1 MRFVLAPVLIPL
13 TRSLPLALMTA
24 MLVVFVW
31 TSPGL
36 SQADLCEVST
46 IPPNDR
52 EYKFLS
58 GQQTG
63 RIVILA
69 TGKQCVEI
77 EGREAEITSTDSN
90 DHGIEVKDNDAD
102 DQDDRATVKIHVKDV
117 TAKGDGIRVTGV
129 RGSIDIRSDGTIA
142 VNGQHKDMDSNGA
155 VHVRLNRQGIS
166 SIPQST
172 KITVQDVD
180 SDSSNPDGYLSAGIM
195 VNTIGVVDILSRG
208 TISTDEDNVAGIAVN
223 LDEIT
228 APNPNKVTID
238 VNDIRTKG
246 ENSFGIF
253 VQTFPGFESRHTP
266 VEVTVGGALRTEG
279 SGAHGI
285 AIAGKNVRADV
296 TIETSG
302 SIHAAM
308 GDAIQIREN
317 NQGDGIDDVVIS
329 NFGRLIGN
337 VYAEACHAPDLTN
350 SGTVSGFDRVELI
363 QYSNQA
369 GRDCTNPDLNL
380 GKGQLVNR
388 GILSPGTKGEFETS
402 TIDADL
408 TQDANGVLEL
418 DVGWSAEDRDQ
429 VMVTGD
435 ANLAGSLRVN
445 RIGTL
450 DRRDLESLLE
460 GGEIVIVVLNAS
472 SIDRIPDLIGETAAA
487 LLSSSL
493 LRLQENQTELA
504 LVTVIDPDI
513 DGLNQNQTNVM
524 AEIFNSYDFNA
535 TIETVL
541 LELLEE
547 TELTQLKFDLDG
559 LGNEIAGTSIQAG
572 IRALRDHIQSESTC
586 LDAADRGQNLSFCVE
601 ATGHAIRTERA
612 LIFEERD
619 HRTDVSQVTT
629 SVGWLPDTTDL
640 GIDLSFGYAR
650 SDTRIPGL
658 ASSDQD
664 IAMLGLGLLAAAGPV
679 HLRLST
685 GASSARADITRQI
698 SFGDHSVANGKMRV
712 NMGAINAEAA
722 YPVSSDKWTFVP
734 SLGWSN
740 IHYDSKPYSE
750 TGAGDL
756 SLQVDAIKGST
767 HESRIGINV
776 AATEMKALGLMFEPH
791 LAISKHFVSSRHIKV
806 DSQFN
811 GGRNSFRSTTS
822 LLPSRWKAAI
832 GTAFQSRSGDLNG
845 YAGVSMT
852 RGSDGD
858 LEAKEATANL
868 TFVF

>member
-1 MRFVLAPVLIPL
+1 MRFVLVPVSIPL
-13 TRSLPLALMTA
+13 TCSLPLAFMTA
-24 MLVVFVW
+24 LLFVFVW

-36 SQADLCEVST
+36 SQADLCEDPAIPATQKYRAPPIGSQSGGIT
-46 IPPNDR
+46 IDADIADGKKCIQI
-52 EYKFLS
+52 EEEAAIET
-58 GQQTG
+58 TG
-63 RIVILA
+63 DGNHGTVVTDDENASKTLKINVRD
-69 TGKQCVEI
+69 
-77 EGREAEITSTDSN
+77 ITS
-90 DHGIEVKDNDAD
+90 EAD
-102 DQDDRATVKIHVKDV
+102 GIHV
-117 TAKGDGIRVTGV
+117 AGIRG
-129 RGSIDIRSDGTIA
+129 GIDIRSDGTIT
-142 VNGQHKDMDSNGA
+142 VNGDRSSGA
-155 VHVRLNRQGIS
+155 VLVRLIPGEGDLGG
-166 SIPQST
+166 PQST
-172 KITVQDVD
+172 TIRVQDIHSSSSPTDPENQNVGGITVK
-180 SDSSNPDGYLSAGIM
+180 
-195 VNTIGVVDILSRG
+195 TIGVVDIISRG
-208 TISTDEDNVAGIAVN
+208 TISTEAAEVSGIAVVFDFASN
-223 LDEIT
+223 N
-228 APNPNKVTID
+228 PNNPNKASID
-238 VNDIRTKG
+238 VNDIETKG
-246 ENSFGIF
+246 DGAFGILF
-253 VQTFPGFESRHTP
+253 DSFTGSEVL
-266 VEVTVGGALRTEG
+266 VTVRGAVRTEG
-279 SGAHGI
+279 NNAHGI
-285 AIAGKNVRADV
+285 AIAGTSVEADI

-302 SIHAAM
+302 SIHAEN
-308 GDAIQIREN
+308 GDVIRIDDFNDQIR
-317 NQGDGIDDVVIS
+317 DAKIT

-337 VYAEACHAPDLTN
+337 VYAEACRAPELTN
-350 SGTVSGFDRVELI
+350 SGTVSGFDQVELI
-363 QYSNQA
+363 QYSDQD
-369 GRDCTNPDLNL
+369 GSKCTNPDVNP
-380 GKGQLVNR
+380 GKGRLVNR

-418 DVGWSAEDRDQ
+418 DVGWSAEDHDQ

-450 DRRDLESLLE
+450 DRSDLESLLE
-460 GGEIVIVVLNAS
+460 GDEIVIVVLNAS
-472 SIDRIPDLIGETAAA
+472 SIDGIPDLIGETATA

-493 LRLQENQTELA
+493 LRLQKNQTELA

-513 DGLNQNQTNVM
+513 DGLNQNQTNVL

-586 LDAADRGQNLSFCVE
+586 LDATDRGQNLSFCVE

-629 SVGWLPDTTDL
+629 SVGWSPDSPDV

-664 IAMLGLGLLAAAGPV
+664 IAMLGLGLSTAAGPV

-698 SFGDHSVANGKMRV
+698 SFGDHSVANGNMRV
-712 NMGAINAEAA
+712 KMGAINAEAA
-722 YPVSSDKWTFVP
+722 YPVSGDKWTFVP
-734 SLGWSN
+734 SLGWSS

-750 TGAGDL
+750 TGAADL
-756 SLQVDAIKGST
+756 SLQVDAITGST
-767 HESRIGINV
+767 HESRVGINV

-811 GGRNSFRSTTS
+811 GGRNSFLSTTS

>member
-1 MRFVLAPVLIPL
+1 MRFVLAPVSIPL
-13 TRSLPLALMTA
+13 TRSLPLVLMAAL
-24 MLVVFVW
+24 LFVFVW

-36 SQADLCEVST
+36 SQADLCEDPAIPATQKYRAPPIGSESGGIT
-46 IPPNDR
+46 IDADIADGKKCIQI
-52 EYKFLS
+52 EEEAAIKT
-58 GQQTG
+58 TG
-63 RIVILA
+63 NGNHGIHVTDDEDASKTLKINVRD
-69 TGKQCVEI
+69 
-77 EGREAEITSTDSN
+77 ITS
-90 DHGIEVKDNDAD
+90 EAD
-102 DQDDRATVKIHVKDV
+102 GIHV
-117 TAKGDGIRVTGV
+117 AGIRG
-129 RGSIDIRSDGTIA
+129 GIDIRSDGTIT
-142 VNGQHKDMDSNGA
+142 VNGDRSSGA
-155 VHVRLNRQGIS
+155 VLVRLIPGTGDLGG
-166 SIPQST
+166 PQST
-172 KITVQDVD
+172 TIRVQDVH
-180 SDSSNPDGYLSAGIM
+180 SSSRPTTDGEGLIGGIT
-195 VNTIGVVDILSRG
+195 VDTIGVVDIISRG
-208 TISTDEDNVAGIAVN
+208 TVSTAEDNVAGIAVV
-223 LDEIT
+223 LGEIT
-228 APNPNKVTID
+228 VPNPNKVTID

-246 ENSFGIF
+246 ENSFGVF
-253 VQTFPGFESRHTP
+253 VLTFPGFENRHNP
-266 VEVTVGGALRTEG
+266 VEVAVGGALRTEG
-279 SGAHGI
+279 RGAHGI
-285 AIAGKNVRADV
+285 AITGKNVGADI

-317 NQGDGIDDVVIS
+317 NQGDGIDDVAIT

-337 VYAEACHAPDLTN
+337 VYAEACRAPELTN
-350 SGTVSGFDRVELI
+350 SGTVSGFDQVELI
-363 QYSNQA
+363 QYSDQVDRN
-369 GRDCTNPDLNL
+369 CTNPDGSP
-380 GKGQLVNR
+380 GKGRLVNR
-388 GILSPGTKGEFETS
+388 GILSPGTKGEFERS

-418 DVGWSAEDRDQ
+418 DVGWSAADHDQ

-450 DRRDLESLLE
+450 DRSALESLLE
-460 GGEIVIVVLNAS
+460 GDEIVIVVLNAS
-472 SIDRIPDLIGETAAA
+472 SIDGIPDLIGETATA

-513 DGLNQNQTNVM
+513 DGLNQNQTNVL

-559 LGNEIAGTSIQAG
+559 LGNEIAGISIQAG

-586 LDAADRGQNLSFCVE
+586 LDATDRGQNLSFCVE

-619 HRTDVSQVTT
+619 HRTDVTQVTT
-629 SVGWLPDTTDL
+629 SVGWSPVSPDV

-664 IAMLGLGLLAAAGPV
+664 IAMLGLGLSTAAGPV

-698 SFGDHSVANGKMRV
+698 SFGDHSVANGNMRV
-712 NMGAINAEAA
+712 KMGAINAEAA
-722 YPVSSDKWTFVP
+722 YPVSGDKWTFVP
-734 SLGWSN
+734 SLGWSS

-750 TGAGDL
+750 TGAADL
-756 SLQVDAIKGST
+756 SLQVDAITGST
-767 HESRIGINV
+767 HESRVGINV

-811 GGRNSFRSTTS
+811 GGRNSFLSTTS

-845 YAGVSMT
+845 YVGVSMT